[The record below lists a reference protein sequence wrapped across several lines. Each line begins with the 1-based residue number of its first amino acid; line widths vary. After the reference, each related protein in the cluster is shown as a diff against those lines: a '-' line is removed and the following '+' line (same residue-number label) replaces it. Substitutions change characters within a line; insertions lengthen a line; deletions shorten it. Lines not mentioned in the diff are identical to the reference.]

1 MKLKIRYLYVPP
13 RMLKLKRWIISNF
26 GMVGEQ
32 IELPISDKML
42 NDKVILKK
50 KKVCN
55 FSKS

>member
-50 KKVCN
+50 KK
-55 FSKS
+55 SL